1 MSDSKKD
8 KGFNTALAGLKQ
20 LKAKM
25 AEQTSAKKT
34 RPAPVVKKA
43 PPAREDDD
51 SSVFL
56 RAMMGTQR
64 LEPKTRRVAPTPR
77 VAKPPP
83 TDDALALAELEELV
97 SGSKAFEVFESEEMH
112 TGVAPGV
119 NHQLLDRLQKG
130 HFAYHQHLDLHG
142 RSRDAAHT
150 AVVRF
155 VAEARRAGE
164 RCVLII
170 TGRGKSSPGGLSVLR
185 EALPRWLCRTPAKAH
200 VLAFCTARAV
210 DGGPGAYYVLLRRSG
225 IKPYGTPDVFL

>member
-1 MSDSKKD
+1 MSSSKKD
-8 KGFNTALAGLKQ
+8 KGFNTGLSGLKQ

-25 AEQTSAKKT
+25 ADQAAAEQA
-34 RPAPVVKKA
+34 RPAPVVKKS
-43 PPAREDDD
+43 PPPREEDDN
-51 SSVFL
+51 SVFL
-56 RAMMGTQR
+56 RAMVGTQR
-64 LEPKTRRVAPTPR
+64 IEPKSKRVAPTPR
-77 VAKPPP
+77 TAKPPP
-83 TDDALALAELEELV
+83 PDDALALAELQELV
-97 SGSKAFEVFESEEMH
+97 SGNKAFEVFESEEMH
-112 TGVAPGV
+112 SGCAPGV

-130 HFAYHQHLDLHG
+130 HFAHHQHLDLHG
-142 RSRDAAHT
+142 RSRDAAHA

-185 EALPRWLCRTPAKAH
+185 EALPRWLCRAPAKAH

-225 IKPYGTPDVFL
+225 VKPFGSGDLL

>member
-1 MSDSKKD
+1 MSDKKKD
-8 KGFNTALAGLKQ
+8 KGFNTGLSGLKQ
-20 LKAKM
+20 LKNKM
-25 AEQTSAKKT
+25 ANQAIAEQT

-43 PPAREDDD
+43 PPPREEDD

-56 RAMMGTQR
+56 RAMAGTQR
-64 LEPKTRRVAPTPR
+64 LEAKIKRVAPTPR

-97 SGSKAFEVFESEEMH
+97 GGNKAIEVFESEEMH
-112 TGVAPGV
+112 AGVAPGV
-119 NHQLLDRLQKG
+119 NHQLLERLQKG

-142 RSRDAAHT
+142 RSREAAHA
-150 AVVRF
+150 AVIRF

-185 EALPRWLCRTPAKAH
+185 EALPRWLCRAPARAH

-225 IKPYGTPDVFL
+225 VKPFGTPDASL